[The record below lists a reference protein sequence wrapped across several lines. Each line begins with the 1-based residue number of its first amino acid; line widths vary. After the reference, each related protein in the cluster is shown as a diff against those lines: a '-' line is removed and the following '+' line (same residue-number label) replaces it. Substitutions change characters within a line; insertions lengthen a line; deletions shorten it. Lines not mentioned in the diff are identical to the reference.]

1 MNQKGFTLIEMLV
14 ALAVGTVILLGVVGS
29 IFLIMRGVPDIR
41 REVSALADVERAAHW
56 LTRDVAMGQETNLV
70 NNDSPV
76 AQMTVTWNDYTKAAE
91 LEEAVSH
98 SVSYTWS
105 SETGE
110 LQRNYDGTVTIVGS
124 YLTNVGFSRSD
135 DSITVT
141 LTSSIVDGELSSTVT
156 RSYEILMRAEL
167 SL

>member
-1 MNQKGFTLIEMLV
+1 MNQKGFTFIEMLV

-41 REVSALADVERAAHW
+41 REVSAQSDIEMAAHW
-56 LTRDVAMGQETNLV
+56 LTRDVTMGQETNLV
-70 NNDSPV
+70 NNNLPV
-76 AQMTVTWNDYTKAAE
+76 SQMTVTWNDYTKAAE
-91 LEEAVSH
+91 LEESVSH

-110 LQRNYDGTVTIVGS
+110 LERNYDGSITIVGS
-124 YLTNVGFSRSD
+124 YLTNVGFSIN
-135 DSITVT
+135 DSSVTVV
-141 LTSSIVDGELSSTVT
+141 LTSSINGESSSTIT
-156 RSYEILMRAEL
+156 RSYEILMRVEL

>member
-1 MNQKGFTLIEMLV
+1 MNQKGFTLIELLV

-41 REVSALADVERAAHW
+41 REVSAQSDIEMAAHW

-70 NNDSPV
+70 NNDPPV
-76 AQMTVTWNDYTKAAE
+76 SQMTVTWNDYTKAAE
-91 LEEAVSH
+91 QEEDVSH

-156 RSYEILMRAEL
+156 RSYEILMRAEI